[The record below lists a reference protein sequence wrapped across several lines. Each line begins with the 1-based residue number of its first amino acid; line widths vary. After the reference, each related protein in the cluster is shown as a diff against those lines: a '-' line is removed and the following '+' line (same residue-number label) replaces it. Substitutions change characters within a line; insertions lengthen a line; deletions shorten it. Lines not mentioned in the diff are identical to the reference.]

1 MSTERGHSL
10 VELSELGLD
19 PGVPK
24 QELRRLITPKSVCEY
39 RALLASKASLPE
51 GLILDPAA
59 GSGGQ
64 LLAYGKYISKHCV
77 GVELSPERA
86 KYCGYVLSRGNSTGS
101 FMTICGDGID
111 AHGVMAAVKTQIGVS
126 SVSMLHVDP
135 ARPMDTQKHSVSE
148 MQPPLAELLESWSEY
163 ISSGEQGP
171 AMALDLSPRLAGQQM
186 SEIEHIVTA
195 IFPGTA
201 MTWEWLS
208 RGGGRVDRLCLHT
221 GPLAHTPSVSKSVR
235 LYNDGSFSVLHAR
248 EEELDSED
256 SGWPNYEVMEGDTVA
271 LVDPVVT
278 KSRLRGVFEDRL
290 GYNRGELIW
299 AKKSDRRPLVV
310 LREEIRPGS
319 EARPFVMAQGKAVGR
334 LESDLSM
341 MSIDSL
347 AALAMENG
355 ISNIQIRCS
364 CEPQLHKR
372 ITNRLSKIM
381 GSVDGM
387 SGFLIE
393 DGGTKDLMLC
403 RDVEK

>member
-1 MSTERGHSL
+1 
-10 VELSELGLD
+10 
-19 PGVPK
+19 
-24 QELRRLITPKSVCEY
+24 
-39 RALLASKASLPE
+39 
-51 GLILDPAA
+51 
-59 GSGGQ
+59 
-64 LLAYGKYISKHCV
+64 
-77 GVELSPERA
+77 
-86 KYCGYVLSRGNSTGS
+86 
-101 FMTICGDGID
+101 MTICGAGID

-148 MQPPLAELLESWSEY
+148 MQPPLAKLLESWSEY

-256 SGWPNYEVMEGDTVA
+256 SGWANYEVMEGDTVA

-310 LREEIRPGS
+310 LREEIRPES